1 MKKIIV
7 IEQENKYQYDS
18 IEELVKD
25 ILDEKYYN
33 FSQEQKKEIL
43 KKKANLNIINKKDVT
58 IQDNFTIENNSIEN
72 KIITTNEYTYILSLA
87 NLDIITILEQK
98 DADIFLK
105 GWDKEKF
112 EGNYIIINRFAKE
125 LITKYA

>member
-1 MKKIIV
+1 MKKIIL

-18 IEELVKD
+18 IEELAKD
-25 ILDEKYYN
+25 LLDEEYYN
-33 FSQEQKKEIL
+33 MNQKQKKEL
-43 KKKANLNIINKKDVT
+43 LNKKANLNKVNKKGV
-58 IQDNFTIENNSIEN
+58 IISENIKNNDIDN
-72 KIITTNEYTYILSLA
+72 KIITTNEYTYIISLA

-112 EGNYIIINRFAKE
+112 EGNYIIINKFAKE
-125 LITKYA
+125 LITQYE

>member
-25 ILDEKYYN
+25 ILDEEYYN
-33 FSQEQKKEIL
+33 MGQEQKKEIL
-43 KKKANLNIINKKDVT
+43 NKKANLNRLNRKGIT
-58 IQDNFTIENNSIEN
+58 IQDDFTKKNNSIEN

-98 DADIFLK
+98 DADVFLK

-112 EGNYIIINRFAKE
+112 DGNYIIINRFAKE
-125 LITKYA
+125 LIKQYE